1 MSKSEFGDLDAPGSL
16 LSKTHP
22 KPKVHATIHTKVGTV
37 IDAKRNQNKPK
48 KQRPPSRGF
57 VVEISDVQSTN
68 GTYVNGLR
76 IASGMGKRHSLR
88 DGDLIVFGSF
98 KEQENFGLSEIKY
111 RVDMKHEV
119 ADKL

>member
-1 MSKSEFGDLDAPGSL
+1 MSWRICILLTLFFL
-16 LSKTHP
+16 LSQTDS

-37 IDAKRNQNKPK
+37 IDAERNQHKPK

-68 GTYVNGLR
+68 GTYVNGVR
-76 IASGMGKRHSLR
+76 IAAGMGKRHSLR
-88 DGDLIVFGSF
+88 DRDVIVFGSF
-98 KEQENFGLSEIKY
+98 KEHGNFGLSEIKY